1 MTQAQHISPIQPAT
15 KLRRVAATLID
26 ALITAALVVF
36 ATLASGQFEVAAP
49 YLDGTLVLRAAALV
63 IGSYLLL
70 HGVFLFRSGQTIGK
84 KILGLQIV
92 TGNHPAPF
100 WRLLIR
106 AGTLLSLA
114 FIPVVGY
121 ALQAL
126 HLVDIVLF
134 LLPAGLALHDRIS
147 GTQAISLAL
156 GEKSKRITPQTDG

>member
-1 MTQAQHISPIQPAT
+1 MTQAPPHKTSTAMLPATVPAT
-15 KLRRVAATLID
+15 KTRRIMATLID
-26 ALITAALVVF
+26 ALITAVLVVF

-49 YLDGTLVLRAAALV
+49 YLDGTLVLRAVGLV

-70 HGVFLFRSGQTIGK
+70 HGVFLLRSGQTVGK
-84 KILGLQIV
+84 KLLRLQIV
-92 TGNHPAPF
+92 TGNQPAPF
-100 WRLLIR
+100 WRLMIR

-147 GTQAISLAL
+147 GTNVVGLA
-156 GEKSKRITPQTDG
+156 